1 MAPRYPGE
9 NLVKALTLWCVGT
22 PSSPGA
28 PSPIRTSMNLSAP
41 LGFLISIV
49 VVYFAVTYGIPNS
62 RIFFDP
68 HAAVIVIGGTLA
80 AALICFPLRHFFTMF
95 RIYFRTVTGRSEQ
108 ATIDTINEI
117 VGMSQAQNEGQPLEN
132 LANSAKN
139 LFLKESIELIIQGG
153 LSDDEL
159 YDVLDKRVELQNER
173 YRREGNTYKIIGKF
187 PPAFGLV
194 GTTLGMISLL
204 QSLGSPNAF
213 ERIGPSMSIAL
224 VATFYGLVLANIII
238 IPVGENLIQS
248 SETDLVRRRI
258 VVDGV
263 RLLKERKHPLL
274 VEEHLKSYL
283 SPAERNNLRRAA

>member
-1 MAPRYPGE
+1 M
-9 NLVKALTLWCVGT
+9 
-22 PSSPGA
+22 SF
-28 PSPIRTSMNLSAP
+28 SAP
-41 LGFLISIV
+41 LGFLFSIGV
-49 VVYFAVTYGIPNS
+49 IYFAISHGIANMK
-62 RIFFDP
+62 IFFDV
-68 HAAVIVIGGTLA
+68 HAAVIVAGGTLA
-80 AALICFPLRHFFTMF
+80 AALICFPLKHFITLI
-95 RIYFRTVTGRSEQ
+95 RVYFRTVTGRTEQ
-108 ATIDTINEI
+108 QTIDTINEI
-117 VGMSQAQNEGQPLEN
+117 VGLSQGQNEGTPLEQLIN
-132 LANSAKN
+132 TNVKN
-139 LFLKESIELIIQGG
+139 QFLRESLELLLQGG

-159 YDVLDKRVELQNER
+159 NDVLEKRVELQNER

-224 VATFYGLVLANIII
+224 VATFYGLILSNVII

-248 SETDLVRRRI
+248 SETDLIRRRI

-263 RLLKERKHPLL
+263 RLLKEKKHPLL

-283 SPAERNNLRRAA
+283 PPADRNKMRKTAA

>member
-1 MAPRYPGE
+1 
-9 NLVKALTLWCVGT
+9 
-22 PSSPGA
+22 
-28 PSPIRTSMNLSAP
+28 MNFSAP
-41 LGFLISIV
+41 LGFLVSIGV
-49 VVYFAVTYGIPNS
+49 IYFAVTFGIANS

-68 HAAVIVIGGTLA
+68 HAIVIVAGGTLA
-80 AALICFPLRHFFTMF
+80 AALICFPIRHFVTLI
-95 RIYFRTVTGRSEQ
+95 RVYFRTVTGRSEQ
-108 ATIDTINEI
+108 QTIDTINEI
-117 VGMSQAQNEGQPLEN
+117 VAMSQSQNEGAALEQ
-132 LANSAKN
+132 LAQGKMSN
-139 LFLKESIELIIQGG
+139 LFLKEALDLVVQGG

-159 YDVLDKRVELQNER
+159 NEVLEKRVELQNER

-224 VATFYGLVLANIII
+224 VATFYGLILANVVI

-248 SETDLVRRRI
+248 SETDLIRRRI

-263 RLLKERKHPLL
+263 RLLKEKKHPLL

-283 SPAERNNLRRAA
+283 SPTERNKMRRTAA